1 MSTCT
6 WWCSVGKEST
16 CNAGNLLQC
25 WRCGCNLRVGKICWR
40 RKWQPT
46 PVFLTGKSHGQRR
59 LAGYKS
65 MGWQE
70 SDTTQQLN
78 HPYHPCAWWSTTIT
92 FSIFPINSSGRVE
105 LSKLCVCRW
114 EKTRPNQRQLS
125 RRNCYCGQGE
135 EGQPFCPPQAFKSIH
150 LAVLSR
156 FSGVHLFVIQ
166 WTVDCQAPLSMRFSR

>member
-1 MSTCT
+1 MLTCT

-25 WRCGCNLRVGKICWR
+25 WRCGCDLRVGKICWR

-92 FSIFPINSSGRVE
+92 FSIFPINSSGKVE

-114 EKTRPNQRQLS
+114 
-125 RRNCYCGQGE
+125 RRVTG
-135 EGQPFCPPQAFKSIH
+135 
-150 LAVLSR
+150 VLCRAMPRSWGT
-156 FSGVHLFVIQ
+156 F
-166 WTVDCQAPLSMRFSR
+166 AA